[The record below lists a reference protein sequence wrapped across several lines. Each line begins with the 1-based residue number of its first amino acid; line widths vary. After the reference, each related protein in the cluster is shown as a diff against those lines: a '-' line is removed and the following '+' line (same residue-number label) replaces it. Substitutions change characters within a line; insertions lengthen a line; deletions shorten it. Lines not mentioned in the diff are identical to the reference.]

1 MPVALFLWFF
11 VPPRLLVAIIIMP
24 IVLTALLVMLRLT
37 LVLHIIVPVTLLPLL
52 HNLRFEDWLWATT
65 VHKVVAQFAITV
77 ALSATVAASPVSLR
91 TLLLLLLV
99 SLDLARLAEN
109 LVSGG
114 DPLIDGVEQLAIDAQ
129 FISLP
134 LLRAASRARHFLLG
148 LAPVARDEVRLD
160 DVLVVCFL
168 PLFVIECLL
177 PIMLKGQHHFGVGSR
192 VRVLILFLRP
202 SHRVIVG
209 LQLLLLFRQELI
221 QFTLFRILREKRMRQ
236 SLFDGQTMGRIH
248 FQ

>member
-1 MPVALFLWFF
+1 
-11 VPPRLLVAIIIMP
+11 MP

-148 LAPVARDEVRLD
+148 LAPVARDEVWLD

-168 PLFVIECLL
+168 PLLVIECLL